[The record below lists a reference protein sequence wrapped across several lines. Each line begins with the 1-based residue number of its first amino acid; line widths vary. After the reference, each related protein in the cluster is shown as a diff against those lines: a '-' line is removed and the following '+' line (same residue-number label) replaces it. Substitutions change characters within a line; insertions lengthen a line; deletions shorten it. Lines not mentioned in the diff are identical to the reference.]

1 MKILIIEDNP
11 SNMKLT
17 VDVLRKAG
25 NHEVLEAEDADAG
38 LALARKALPDLVI
51 MDIHMPGM
59 DGLTATRLLKG
70 EDRTRHIKIVAVTAL
85 AMKGDREKALAAG
98 CDGYLAKPI
107 RYKELLKTV
116 DTIEQG
122 LKP

>member
-11 SNMKLT
+11 SNMKLAA
-17 VDVLRKAG
+17 DVLKKTR
-25 NHEVLEAEDADAG
+25 NHEILEAMDADAG
-38 LALARKALPDLVI
+38 IALVRESLPDLVL
-51 MDIHMPGM
+51 MDINMPGM

-70 EDRTRHIKIVAVTAL
+70 DTKTRHIRIVAVTAL
-85 AMKGDREKALAAG
+85 AMKGDREKAISAG

-107 RYKELLKTV
+107 RYKELLEII
-116 DTIEQG
+116 DAMEQG